1 MQQDKHEGV
10 FRRRQRTECL
20 DVFGFPV
27 RRLDDGAAGRKK
39 KKKAPSN
46 KCNVGAAPREIKV
59 RYKQKVE
66 NSRNAVEWAR
76 GQKVYIAQI
85 DGTTHV

>member
-1 MQQDKHEGV
+1 MKV
-10 FRRRQRTECL
+10 FSDAVRGQNVLMC
-20 DVFGFPV
+20 FGFLYV
-27 RRLDDGAAGRKK
+27 DSMTELQEEKK